1 MIHLL
6 QIKPNSGEPIY
17 LQITDQITRLIAG
30 GELKPG
36 DELPSVREVAKSLA
50 INPMTV
56 SKSYQTLLT
65 KRLVIRPRGQ
75 KMRVAESTK
84 TAMQD
89 KLIMLAPLTDDLIQ
103 QAKELKVDLTELQ
116 QLIQKKWK

>member
-6 QIKPNSGEPIY
+6 QVNPNSGEPIY
-17 LQITDQITRLIAG
+17 LQLTDQVTRLIVG

-56 SKSYQTLLT
+56 SRSYQTLLT
-65 KRLVIRPRGQ
+65 NGLVIRPRGQ
-75 KMRVAESTK
+75 KMRIAESQK
-84 TAMQD
+84 TATQD
-89 KLIMLAPLTDDLIQ
+89 KLIMLKPLADDLIQ
-103 QAKELKVDLTELQ
+103 QAKELKIDLSELQ
-116 QLIQKKWK
+116 DLIQNNWK